1 VNDDEA
7 SNFEASKL
15 ARRVDELEVTVSFQ
29 ERTIAAL
36 DAAVL
41 AFSKRVEGL
50 ERDVL
55 QMRSKNDEQEVGP
68 HADPPPHY

>member
-1 VNDDEA
+1 MNDDEA
-7 SNFEASKL
+7 RNAEMSKL

-36 DAAVL
+36 DATVL
-41 AFSKRVEGL
+41 AFSRRVESL
-50 ERDVL
+50 ERDVT
-55 QMRSKNDEQEVGP
+55 QIRSKNDEQEVGP